1 MTDFEK
7 EVLEQESQKPV
18 DAPDGTWKGQ
28 TVGALQFRGPFDTKN
43 GGKVMQA
50 QISVVPEEP
59 YDDVDADEAEEFT
72 SASDANPVRF
82 SKPIFQDENGKP
94 SNRDLYS
101 LDRILESIGFTGSRK
116 EATQK
121 GALNG
126 FECKVQIEE
135 NDRGYKEATSL
146 VAYNPDEE

>member
-18 DAPDGTWKGQ
+18 DAPVGTWKGR
-28 TVGALQFRGPFDTKN
+28 TVGGLQFKGPFDTKN

-50 QISVVPEEP
+50 VIGVIPEEP

-72 SASDANPVRF
+72 NAADANTVRF

-101 LDRILESIGFTGSRK
+101 LDRILESIGFDGSRK
-116 EATQK
+116 DATKK

-126 FECKVQIEE
+126 FEVKVQVEE

-146 VAYNPDEE
+146 VAYSPDDD